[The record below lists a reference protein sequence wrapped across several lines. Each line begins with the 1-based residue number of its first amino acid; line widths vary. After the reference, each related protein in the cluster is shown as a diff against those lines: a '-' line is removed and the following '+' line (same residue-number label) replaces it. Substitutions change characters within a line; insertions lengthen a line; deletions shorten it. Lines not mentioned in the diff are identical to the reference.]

1 MKNNN
6 NNNKEKRHCGCYK
19 EPCASEGTGI
29 LIAIAIKYPEW
40 LNRKTNHVL
49 PKIRLFVRNSM
60 IKIIL
65 FKSPHF
71 LVSQR
76 LFLLHHRKIHFE
88 WVVVNFSP
96 NVLNY
101 SIIMIGLRFHVADYS
116 WSNFLSFFGG
126 FLIICDSPE
135 DFEAQGDRTC
145 NTLTQHVKPREAREA
160 RGAEKLKTL
169 PNRKNKI
176 KNNCAIFFLP
186 AGSACKTMF
195 TVVPDSFCA
204 STTRYR
210 LDFRRLPGPVFDP
223 PRKERDECGMSVSG
237 DECGLIFPNSGW

>member
-1 MKNNN
+1 ML
-6 NNNKEKRHCGCYK
+6 
-19 EPCASEGTGI
+19 
-29 LIAIAIKYPEW
+29 LI
-40 LNRKTNHVL
+40 
-49 PKIRLFVRNSM
+49 
-60 IKIIL
+60 
-65 FKSPHF
+65 
-71 LVSQR
+71 
-76 LFLLHHRKIHFE
+76 IHEVISF
-88 WVVVNFSP
+88 
-96 NVLNY
+96 
-101 SIIMIGLRFHVADYS
+101 
-116 WSNFLSFFGG
+116 FFGG

-176 KNNCAIFFLP
+176 KNNCALFFLP

-210 LDFRRLPGPVFDP
+210 LDFRRLPGPLFDP